1 MDYFAHSGRL
11 ADRSDWQAL
20 RDHLYETAELAASF
34 AVRFGLE
41 KAAFTAGLFHDLGK
55 YAEAFQKRLNGAE
68 IRVDHST
75 AGAVVLRDRTSGM
88 DADVA
93 QLIVY
98 AILGHHAGLPDKQ
111 NEFGHCVRRRL
122 EEFQG
127 RLDPIWEREIKADL
141 TGLMPPEL
149 LRKFSAR
156 KSREDA
162 CFDLSVVTRFLFS
175 CLVDADFRNTE
186 AYYAKLEGLQ
196 PDREWPLLQ
205 DLLPD
210 FTARFDAHMAKLA
223 SDSDLGRLRGKI
235 LAHVRSGARME
246 PGFFTLN
253 VPTGGGKTLAS
264 LGFALAHARLH
275 GHSRIIY
282 AIPFNSIRYKFPPED
297 IRAAF
302 ELLDRVGLE
311 GYENRRADALSGG
324 QRQRVGI
331 ARALMQRPELLLLD
345 EPTASLDPKTSRQIM
360 RLVGELVNERKTP
373 AIINIHDVALAKAHA
388 DRIIGF
394 NDGRIVFDDVPA
406 NLTDEALARIYGD
419 EDWNPPAD
427 DGEATRS

>member
-34 AVRFGLE
+34 AIRFGLE

-149 LRKFSAR
+149 LR
-156 KSREDA
+156 
-162 CFDLSVVTRFLFS
+162 V
-175 CLVDADFRNTE
+175 DFR
-186 AYYAKLEGLQ
+186 
-196 PDREWPLLQ
+196 
-205 DLLPD
+205 
-210 FTARFDAHMAKLA
+210 
-223 SDSDLGRLRGKI
+223 
-235 LAHVRSGARME
+235 
-246 PGFFTLN
+246 
-253 VPTGGGKTLAS
+253 
-264 LGFALAHARLH
+264 
-275 GHSRIIY
+275 
-282 AIPFNSIRYKFPPED
+282 
-297 IRAAF
+297 
-302 ELLDRVGLE
+302 
-311 GYENRRADALSGG
+311 
-324 QRQRVGI
+324 
-331 ARALMQRPELLLLD
+331 
-345 EPTASLDPKTSRQIM
+345 
-360 RLVGELVNERKTP
+360 
-373 AIINIHDVALAKAHA
+373 
-388 DRIIGF
+388 
-394 NDGRIVFDDVPA
+394 
-406 NLTDEALARIYGD
+406 
-419 EDWNPPAD
+419 
-427 DGEATRS
+427 